1 MLIPE
6 QSDNSISLGPLMKS
20 VILLSRCKD
29 ASGFPPAE
37 QTLDVYSLYWQV
49 NEFFLPLSI
58 LWNGS

>member
-1 MLIPE
+1 
-6 QSDNSISLGPLMKS
+6 MKS

-58 LWNGS
+58 L